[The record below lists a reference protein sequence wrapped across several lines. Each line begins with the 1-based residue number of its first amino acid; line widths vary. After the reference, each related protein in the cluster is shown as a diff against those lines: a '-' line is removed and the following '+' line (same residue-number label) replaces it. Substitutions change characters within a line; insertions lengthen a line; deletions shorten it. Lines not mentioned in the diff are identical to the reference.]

1 MPLQK
6 FLLNPG
12 INREG
17 TAYTAEGGWFD
28 GNLVRFRKGFPEKIG
43 GWEKDTSNTYLGTGR
58 LLHAWVTVSG
68 TKLLGL
74 GTRYKLY
81 VQEGDVFY
89 DVTPIRATTSAGD
102 VTFSASNG
110 SSTITATDTAH
121 GASEGDFVTFSGAA
135 SLGGTVLAAVLN
147 QEYQIASVPTA
158 NTFTFTAK
166 DTSGDTVTAN
176 SSDSGNG
183 GSSVVGAYQ
192 ISSGLDVY
200 VSSTGWSSDTWGAGT
215 WGSSS
220 SLTDKNQL
228 RLWSLDNFG
237 EDLIATVLNGG
248 TYQWDKSNGTSTR
261 AVSLGATAPVASRF
275 NLVSAD
281 TRHLFLFGT
290 STTVTDAATQ
300 DDLFFRFADRESLTT
315 WAPTATNE
323 AGSLRI
329 ADGSRIVGAVRSTG
343 QILVWTDTSLHG
355 IQFVGTPFTFGQR
368 QLGANCGLI
377 AQHAA
382 IDVNGRAYWMGD
394 DAFYMYDGVVK
405 KMPCS
410 VQDYVYDDISFTNK
424 NDIACGVNP
433 EFNEVLWFYPSSS
446 ATQIDRVVVYN
457 YLENTWYTST
467 LGRTT
472 YLGNYTYEF
481 PISSEYDTTVTAN
494 ATTSTGVSNT
504 PIGVT
509 AGASYVYEQEKG
521 NNQANGTAI
530 AASLTTGSIEI
541 GDGDQFMSVS
551 KFVPDFTS
559 LSKELTITLT
569 LEDYPQST
577 TSQTTSG
584 NVSSTTQKINVRGRG
599 RSVKLN
605 FLTNVADETNW
616 RLGSM
621 KLQLRPDGRR

>member
-1 MPLQK
+1 M
-6 FLLNPG
+6 
-12 INREG
+12 
-17 TAYTAEGGWFD
+17 
-28 GNLVRFRKGFPEKIG
+28 
-43 GWEKDTSNTYLGTGR
+43 
-58 LLHAWVTVSG
+58 
-68 TKLLGL
+68 
-74 GTRYKLY
+74 
-81 VQEGDVFY
+81 
-89 DVTPIRATTSAGD
+89 
-102 VTFSASNG
+102 
-110 SSTITATDTAH
+110 
-121 GASEGDFVTFSGAA
+121 
-135 SLGGTVLAAVLN
+135 
-147 QEYQIASVPTA
+147 
-158 NTFTFTAK
+158 
-166 DTSGDTVTAN
+166 
-176 SSDSGNG
+176 
-183 GSSVVGAYQ
+183 
-192 ISSGLDVY
+192 
-200 VSSTGWSSDTWGAGT
+200 
-215 WGSSS
+215 
-220 SLTDKNQL
+220 
-228 RLWSLDNFG
+228 
-237 EDLIATVLNGG
+237 
-248 TYQWDKSNGTSTR
+248 
-261 AVSLGATAPVASRF
+261 
-275 NLVSAD
+275 
-281 TRHLFLFGT
+281 
-290 STTVTDAATQ
+290 
-300 DDLFFRFADRESLTT
+300 
-315 WAPTATNE
+315 
-323 AGSLRI
+323 
-329 ADGSRIVGAVRSTG
+329 
-343 QILVWTDTSLHG
+343 TDTSLLG
-355 IQFVGTPFTFGQR
+355 VQFIGRPFTFGQR

-382 IDVNGRAYWMGD
+382 VDVNGKAFWMGD

-433 EFNEVLWFYPSSS
+433 EFNEIMWFYPSSS

-472 YLGNYTYEF
+472 YLGNYTYEY
-481 PISSEYDTTVTAN
+481 PISSEYDASVTAN

-530 AASLTTGSIEI
+530 TASLTTGSIEI

-559 LSKELTITLT
+559 LAKELTVTMT

-605 FLTNVADETNW
+605 FATDVIDETNW

>member
-1 MPLQK
+1 M
-6 FLLNPG
+6 
-12 INREG
+12 
-17 TAYTAEGGWFD
+17 
-28 GNLVRFRKGFPEKIG
+28 
-43 GWEKDTSNTYLGTGR
+43 
-58 LLHAWVTVSG
+58 
-68 TKLLGL
+68 
-74 GTRYKLY
+74 
-81 VQEGDVFY
+81 
-89 DVTPIRATTSAGD
+89 
-102 VTFSASNG
+102 
-110 SSTITATDTAH
+110 
-121 GASEGDFVTFSGAA
+121 
-135 SLGGTVLAAVLN
+135 
-147 QEYQIASVPTA
+147 
-158 NTFTFTAK
+158 
-166 DTSGDTVTAN
+166 
-176 SSDSGNG
+176 
-183 GSSVVGAYQ
+183 
-192 ISSGLDVY
+192 
-200 VSSTGWSSDTWGAGT
+200 
-215 WGSSS
+215 
-220 SLTDKNQL
+220 
-228 RLWSLDNFG
+228 
-237 EDLIATVLNGG
+237 
-248 TYQWDKSNGTSTR
+248 R

-290 STTVTDAATQ
+290 CTTVANSATQ
-300 DDLFFRFADRESLTT
+300 DDLFFRFADRESLTVF
-315 WAPTATNE
+315 APTAENE

-329 ADGSRIVGAVRSTG
+329 VDGSRIVGAVRSTG

-382 IDVNGRAYWMGD
+382 IDVNGQAFWMGD

-410 VQDYVYDDISFTNK
+410 VQDYVYDDISYTNK

-433 EFNEVLWFYPSSS
+433 EFNEIMWYYPSSS
-446 ATQIDRVVVYN
+446 ATQIDRLVVYN
-457 YLENTWYTST
+457 YLEGTWYTTT

-472 YLGNYTYEF
+472 YLGAYTYEN
-481 PISSEYDTTVTAN
+481 PIATEYNASLTAN
-494 ATTSTGVSNT
+494 ATTSTGVSDT

-509 AGASYVYEQEKG
+509 AGASYIYNHEVG
-521 NNQANGTAI
+521 NNQADGTAI
-530 AASLTTGSIEI
+530 SASLTSGSIEI

-559 LSKELTITLT
+559 LSKELTVTMT

-605 FLTNVADETNW
+605 FVTDVVDETNW